1 MNKEYAILK
10 NPDFIFRK
18 SIEEQI
24 KNNNGYCIAT
34 MIHDESK
41 KCMCEEFKNQEA
53 TGWCKCKQYYK
64 VLTTP
69 KVCLCGSTQFKEQ
82 FLKVAHDLTLEGYT
96 VTMPGIFVHSDNE
109 EISDEIT
116 TYLDEIH
123 KAKIADADLIYVINV
138 NNYIGESTRDEIL
151 WATQLGKKIIY
162 LEDINKDLKEKV

>member
-1 MNKEYAILK
+1 MACDVTVNL
-10 NPDFIFRK
+10 F
-18 SIEEQI
+18 
-24 KNNNGYCIAT
+24 NNTFSG
-34 MIHDESK
+34 K
-41 KCMCEEFKNQEA
+41 
-53 TGWCKCKQYYK
+53 K
-64 VLTTP
+64 VLKLISKSGEP
-69 KVCLCGSTQFKEQ
+69 VDPIDGLALAIKEDPEFKEQ